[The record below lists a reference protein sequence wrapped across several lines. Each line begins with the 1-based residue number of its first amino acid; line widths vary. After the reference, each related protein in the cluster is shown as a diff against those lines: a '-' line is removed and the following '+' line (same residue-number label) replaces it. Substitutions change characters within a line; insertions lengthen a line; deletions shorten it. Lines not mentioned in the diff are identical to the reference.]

1 MAIDRSFQARNARE
15 RERLAALVG
24 RMSDADLTRSVSH
37 GWTVAA
43 SLVHLAFWDLR
54 AIRLMDQYEKRGVTP
69 SPADVDVVNDTVH
82 ALALGIP
89 PRAAARLAVDAAERV
104 DRRLETFPDRLL
116 EAVVAADRPFNPE
129 RHLHR
134 AEHLDE
140 IERALR

>member
-1 MAIDRSFQARNARE
+1 MAIDRSFQAGNTRE

-24 RMSDADLTRSVSH
+24 RMSDADLTRSVGH

-43 SLVHLAFWDLR
+43 TLIHLAFWDLR
-54 AIRLMDQYEKRGVTP
+54 AVRLIDQYEKSGVTP

-82 ALALGIP
+82 AP
-89 PRAAARLAVDAAERV
+89 RLAVDAAERV
-104 DRRLETFPDRLL
+104 DRRLETVPDRLL

-129 RHLHR
+129 RHVHR

>member
-1 MAIDRSFQARNARE
+1 MAIDRSFQAGNTRE

-24 RMSDADLTRSVSH
+24 RMSDADLTRSVGH

-43 SLVHLAFWDLR
+43 TLIHLAFWDLR
-54 AIRLMDQYEKRGVTP
+54 AVRLMDQYEKSGVTP

-82 ALALGIP
+82 ALAQGIP
-89 PRAAARLAVDAAERV
+89 PRDAARLAVDAAERV
-104 DRRLETFPDRLL
+104 DRRLETVPDRLL

-129 RHLHR
+129 RHVHR

>member
-1 MAIDRSFQARNARE
+1 MDRSFQAKNARE
-15 RERLAALVG
+15 RDRLAALVG
-24 RMSDADLTRSVSH
+24 RLGDADLARPVGH

-43 SLVHLAFWDLR
+43 TLVHLAFWDLR
-54 AIRLMDQYEKRGVTP
+54 AVRLMDRYEKESVTP
-69 SPADVDVVNDTVH
+69 SPTDVHVLNDTVH
-82 ALALGIP
+82 ALAQAIP

-116 EAVVAADRPFNPE
+116 DAVVAADRPFFPE
-129 RHLHR
+129 RHVHR

>member
-1 MAIDRSFQARNARE
+1 MDRSFLAKNTRE

-24 RMSDADLTRSVSH
+24 RLGDADLARPIGH
-37 GWTVAA
+37 DWTVAA
-43 SLVHLAFWDLR
+43 ALVHLAFWDLR
-54 AIRLMDQYEKRGVTP
+54 AVRLMEQYEKGSVTP
-69 SPADVDVVNDTVH
+69 SAADIDVINDTVH
-82 ALALGIP
+82 ALARAIP

-104 DRRLETFPDRLL
+104 DRRLEAFPDRLL
-116 EAVVAADRPFNPE
+116 DAVVAADRPFNPE